1 MPKVPY
7 AELHCHSAYS
17 FLDGASMPDELV
29 EEASKRGLESLFLT
43 DHQGFGGLMQLKEAS
58 EKFSFPVGVGTE
70 VHISESAYGQEHL
83 VIVAKNPRGYSLLS
97 KALGEG
103 FLASG
108 KRDRYAY
115 DLPTLASYSEGEW
128 LILTGCARGRI
139 GQSLHEER
147 GVWGLEQ
154 PKRELAY
161 LSELFG
167 HENILIELTDYGEV
181 GGRDRCQALIDLAD
195 RAQIPAVVTGNVHYA
210 RYRDKPLGDILQ
222 SNRMRLPLEKAAP
235 YLRAQGA
242 YLRSGEDMLAHF
254 PYYRQGIEYAAEIGR
269 TYSFDLSLVQG
280 HLPDF
285 PVPEGENEDSYL
297 RRLIKERAPRYYS
310 TPEENPHAWSQ
321 LEHELEII
329 TSLGF
334 SGYFLIIEEIVS
346 FCASQGIWCQG
357 RGSAANSAVCY
368 ALGITPVDAV
378 RHKML
383 FERFLSSER
392 IGPPDIDI
400 DIEAKR
406 REEVI
411 QHVYERYGR
420 IYAAQVANIITY
432 RPRSAL
438 RDAAFAYGYSP
449 QEIESWTLK
458 EKRGEGG
465 AHSLPAQV
473 REASEEM
480 LKLPRHRGIHSGGMI
495 LCDRPIVEI
504 CPVQWAHMPGRTVIQ
519 WDKDD
524 CAAAGLVKFDLL
536 GLGILT
542 ALRLSFHALE
552 KQGVRDRAGNPYDLY
567 NIPQE
572 DPEVYDLLCAGETI
586 GVFQVESRAQIATLP
601 RLKPRCFYDI
611 VIEVALIRPGPIQGQ
626 SVSPYLKRRSGQE
639 EVTYLH
645 PLVRPALEKTLG
657 VPLFQEQLMRI
668 AMDAAG
674 FTPAQ
679 ADRLRKAMG
688 SKRSR
693 EQMQALR
700 GELFAGMKAKG
711 VDEESAEKIYAK
723 LEGFAQF
730 GFPESHSFSFAYLV
744 YASAWLKVHHPE
756 AFYMGL
762 LNSQPMGFYS
772 PRSLVSD
779 AQRHGVHILPVDV
792 LRSHAHAQIETSQNP
807 KNTRGLVHASPRH
820 GIRLGLD
827 SIRGLSH
834 TAMTGITRAQEHR
847 AEIMALS
854 DKAERLAHLAA
865 LGELTRHDLE
875 LLSRAGALTS
885 LGIGRREGVW
895 LAATTHSGRVRHGT
909 DIQDPLWD
917 GAGPV
922 ALPSLPTMSKEEELR
937 ADLEMTIA
945 TDAPHPLAYYRQRL
959 TAQGILSARTVKTL
973 AHGTKVRVAG
983 IITHRQ
989 RPATAG
995 GITFL
1000 SLEDESGILNVLCS
1014 PGMWKRYQKVLA
1026 TAHAIIIAGRIE
1038 RVGDAYNLVAEQC
1051 EEFHLPAAVPARNYR

>member
-1 MPKVPY
+1 MPKAAY

-17 FLDGASMPDELV
+17 FLDGASMPEELV
-29 EEASKRGLESLFLT
+29 EEAHRKGLESLFLT
-43 DHQGFGGLMQLKEAS
+43 DHQGFGALMQLKEAS
-58 EKFSFPVGVGTE
+58 EKYSFPVGVGTE
-70 VHISESAYGQEHL
+70 VHISESPYADEHL
-83 VIVAKNPRGYSLLS
+83 VILAKSPRGYSLLS

-103 FLASG
+103 FLASH
-108 KRDRYAY
+108 KQDTYAY
-115 DLPTLASYSEGEW
+115 DLPTLASYSKGEW
-128 LILTGCARGRI
+128 LILTGCSHGRI
-139 GQSLHEER
+139 GQSLREKR

-154 PKRELAY
+154 PRRELTY
-161 LSELFG
+161 LAELFG
-167 HENILIELTDYGEV
+167 WENMLVELTDYGEV
-181 GGRDRCQALIDLAD
+181 GGRDRCQALINLAHSEK
-195 RAQIPAVVTGNVHYA
+195 IPAVVTGNVHYA

-222 SNRMRLPLEKAAP
+222 SNRMRLPLEQAAP

-242 YLRSGEDMLAHF
+242 YLRSAEEMLAHF
-254 PYYRQGIEYAAEIGR
+254 PYYQQGVSYAAEIGR
-269 TYSFDLSLVQG
+269 AYSFDLSLVQG

-285 PVPEGENEDSYL
+285 PVPDGEDENSYL
-297 RRLIKERAPRYYS
+297 RRLVMERAPRYYS
-310 TPEENPHAWSQ
+310 TPEENPQAWRQ
-321 LEHELEII
+321 LEQELEVI

-334 SGYFLIIEEIVS
+334 AGYFLIIEAIVS
-346 FCASQGIWCQG
+346 FCSAQGIWCQG

-368 ALGITPVDAV
+368 TLGITAVDAV

-420 IYAAQVANIITY
+420 LYAAQVANIITY
-432 RPRSAL
+432 RPRSAI

-449 QEIESWTLK
+449 QEVESWVLK
-458 EKRGEGG
+458 QKRGDDG
-465 AHSLPAQV
+465 AASLPSQV
-473 REASEEM
+473 RHSSEEM
-480 LKLPRHRGIHSGGMI
+480 LKVPRHWGIHSGGMI

-504 CPVQWAHMPGRTVIQ
+504 CPVQWAHMPGRSVIQ

-542 ALRLSFHALE
+542 ALRLSFQALE
-552 KQGVRDRAGNPYDLY
+552 REGVRDKAGNSYNLY
-567 NIPQE
+567 SIPQE
-572 DPEVYDLLCAGETI
+572 DPEVYDLLCAAETV

-611 VIEVALIRPGPIQGQ
+611 VIDVALIRPGPIQGH
-626 SVSPYLKRRSGQE
+626 SVSPYLKRRNGQE

-645 PLVRPALEKTLG
+645 PLLRPALEKTLG

-674 FTPAQ
+674 FSPAQ

-693 EQMQALR
+693 EQMRSLKE
-700 GELFAGMKAKG
+700 ELYAGMKAKG
-711 VDEESAEKIYAK
+711 IDEKSAKKIYEK

-730 GFPESHSFSFAYLV
+730 GFPESHAFSFAYLV

-779 AQRHGVHILPVDV
+779 AQRHGVQILPVDV
-792 LRSHAHAQIETSQNP
+792 TRSYAHARIEPHYTTRTSL
-807 KNTRGLVHASPRH
+807 GLIHASSTR
-820 GIRLGLD
+820 GIRLGLE
-827 SIRGLSH
+827 SIRGLSR
-834 TAMTGITRAQEHR
+834 TAIAGIMRARSHR
-847 AEIMALS
+847 DEILALN
-854 DKAERLAHLAA
+854 DKAERLARFAA
-865 LGELTRHDLE
+865 LAGLTRHNLE
-875 LLSRAGALTS
+875 LLAQAGALAS
-885 LGIGRREGVW
+885 LGIARREGVW
-895 LAATTHSGRVRHGT
+895 LAAATQNAQVHKGR

-917 GAGPV
+917 GAGPT
-922 ALPSLPTMSKEEELR
+922 PLPTLPAMNTEEEIR
-937 ADLEMTIA
+937 ADLEITTA
-945 TDAPHPLAYYRQRL
+945 TSAPHPMAYYRQRL
-959 TAQGILSARTVKTL
+959 SFEGILSARAAKNL
-973 AHGTKVRVAG
+973 AHGTKVRAAG

-995 GITFL
+995 GLTFL

-1014 PGMWKRYQKVLA
+1014 PGMWKRYQHTLA
-1026 TAHAIIIAGRIE
+1026 TAYAIILTGRIE
-1038 RVGDAYNLVAEQC
+1038 REGNAYNLVAEKC
-1051 EEFHLPAAVPARNYR
+1051 EEFLLPAPIASRDFR